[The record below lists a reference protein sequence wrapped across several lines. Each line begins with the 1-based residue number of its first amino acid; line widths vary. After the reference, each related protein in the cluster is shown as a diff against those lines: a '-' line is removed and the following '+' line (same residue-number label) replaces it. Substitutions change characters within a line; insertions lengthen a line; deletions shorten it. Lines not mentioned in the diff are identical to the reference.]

1 MKRALVIS
9 SHVAASRVGGSAQAL
24 ALAAMGIEPVVV
36 PTVLFGRHPGWG
48 KPGGGPVP
56 RETFEGMLEGVA
68 AQGLTFDLVLTGYFA
83 STEQVRLAA
92 RACSNAKIVVDPI
105 MGDTGKGLYVRP
117 DVAEAIERELIPL
130 ADVVAPN
137 AWELGRLT
145 GVAVEDAA
153 SAVDAAR
160 RVGKPTLVSS
170 IDCGD
175 EIGVVYAEPGGAW
188 LASHRRLDVVPSGT
202 GDLLTAR
209 FAADLLDDL
218 EPAERL
224 RRAVGGVA
232 SVVEAANKGRLAE
245 LPIVGAA
252 LRDGAPVRV
261 EKIA

>member
-1 MKRALVIS
+1 MARALVLS
-9 SHVAASRVGGSAQAL
+9 SHVATSSVGGSAQAL
-24 ALAAMGIEPVVV
+24 VLAALGIEPVVV

-48 KPGGGPVP
+48 APGGGAVP
-56 RETFEGMLEGVA
+56 RETFEGMLKGIE

-92 RACSNAKIVVDPI
+92 RCCSNARVVVDPI
-105 MGDTGKGLYVRP
+105 MGDRDKGLYVRA
-117 DVAEAIERELIPL
+117 DVAEAMERDLLPL

-137 AWELGRLT
+137 AWELERLT
-145 GVAVEDAA
+145 GVAIDSAA
-153 SAVDAAR
+153 SAVEAAR
-160 RVGKPTLVSS
+160 RVGRPTLVSS

-188 LASHRRLDVVPSGT
+188 LASHRRLEGVPSGT
-202 GDLLTAR
+202 GDLLTAL
-209 FAADLLDDL
+209 FAAALLEDLA
-218 EPAERL
+218 PADRL

-232 SVVEAANKGRLAE
+232 LVVEAANKGGLAE

-252 LRDGAPVRV
+252 LKDGAPVRV

>member
-24 ALAAMGIEPVVV
+24 ALAALGIEPVVV

-56 RETFEGMLEGVA
+56 REEFAGMLEGVA
-68 AQGLTFDLVLTGYFA
+68 AQGLAFDLILTGYFA

-92 RACSNAKIVVDPI
+92 RACRGARVVVDPI

-137 AWELGRLT
+137 AWELERLT
-145 GVAVEDAA
+145 GIAVDSAAAAVE
-153 SAVDAAR
+153 AAR

-170 IDCGD
+170 IDCGE
-175 EIGVVYAEPGGAW
+175 EIGVVYAEPQGAW
-188 LASHRRLDVVPSGT
+188 LASHPHLPDAPNGT
-202 GDLLTAR
+202 GDLLTAL
-209 FAADLLDDL
+209 FAAALLEDIT
-218 EPAERL
+218 PAERL

-232 SVVEAANKGRLAE
+232 FVVEAANKSGARE

-252 LRDGAPVRV
+252 LEDGAAVRV